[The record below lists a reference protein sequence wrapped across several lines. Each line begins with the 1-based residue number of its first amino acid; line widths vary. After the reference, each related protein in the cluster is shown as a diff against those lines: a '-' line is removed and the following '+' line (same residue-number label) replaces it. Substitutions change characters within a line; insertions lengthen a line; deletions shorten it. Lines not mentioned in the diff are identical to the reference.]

1 LGSLADKYSHNMV
14 LAIVMGLIFVIGF
27 FLDFIEI
34 TFIHVPVLAPI
45 MIEFGFDPAW
55 FCILIAVNLQTSFMT
70 PPFGFSL
77 FYLKAVT
84 PPEISTGHI
93 YRGIIPFVIVQIIGL
108 LHRGPVPPTGHLA
121 AESRFWPIGNR
132 QADFVSITPPLT
144 KEESAMK
151 RRDFLKKAGVGAA
164 AVAAT
169 TVNAPAVL
177 AKKTYNWK
185 MVTTWPPK
193 LPVLQDRLRTLA
205 KRIGELSDGRIKI
218 QVFAGGELVPP
229 LESFQAVSDGT
240 VEVGSGASYYWAGK
254 EPATQ
259 WFAAVPFGLNGQ
271 GMSAWFYG
279 GDGLKLWEETY
290 APFNLIPRPGGSTGV
305 QMGGW
310 FNKKIE
316 SIDDFKGLKMRIPG
330 LGGKVLAKAGGTV
343 VLLPGGE
350 IFTSLER
357 GVIDATEWVGPLHD
371 LRMGFYQAAKYYY
384 YPGWHEPGTYLEYFF
399 NKKAYESLPK
409 DLQHI
414 IDAAC
419 TSKPSTGC
427 WPSSRPSTVRPCRP

>member
-1 LGSLADKYSHNMV
+1 
-14 LAIVMGLIFVIGF
+14 
-27 FLDFIEI
+27 
-34 TFIHVPVLAPI
+34 
-45 MIEFGFDPAW
+45 
-55 FCILIAVNLQTSFMT
+55 
-70 PPFGFSL
+70 
-77 FYLKAVT
+77 
-84 PPEISTGHI
+84 
-93 YRGIIPFVIVQIIGL
+93 
-108 LHRGPVPPTGHLA
+108 
-121 AESRFWPIGNR
+121 
-132 QADFVSITPPLT
+132 
-144 KEESAMK
+144 MK
-151 RRDFLKKAGVGAA
+151 RRDFLRKAGLGAA
-164 AVAAT
+164 AAAAAT
-169 TVNAPAVL
+169 AGVIGCTKKEEEKKPEAAAVVT
-177 AKKTYNWK
+177 KKTYEWR

-193 LPVLQDRLRTLA
+193 LPVLQDGCERLA
-205 KRIGELSDGRIKI
+205 KRIGELSDGRINI
-218 QVFAGGELVPP
+218 QVFAAGELVPA
-229 LESFQAVSDGT
+229 LESFQAASDGT

-279 GDGLKLWEETY
+279 GNGLKLWEETY

-371 LRMGFYQAAKYYY
+371 LRLGLYQAAKYYY

-399 NKKAYESLPK
+399 NKTAYESLPK

-419 TSKPSTGC
+419 TETEHWVLAQFDSLNGQALQTLINEKKSQLIQFPEQVMTDLKKMSDEVVAEEAAKTAIATKVNEDFRNFQKIVGT
-427 WPSSRPSTVRPCRP
+427 WGSVSEAAYYNTIQPKFPLVG

>member
-1 LGSLADKYSHNMV
+1 
-14 LAIVMGLIFVIGF
+14 
-27 FLDFIEI
+27 
-34 TFIHVPVLAPI
+34 
-45 MIEFGFDPAW
+45 
-55 FCILIAVNLQTSFMT
+55 
-70 PPFGFSL
+70 
-77 FYLKAVT
+77 
-84 PPEISTGHI
+84 
-93 YRGIIPFVIVQIIGL
+93 
-108 LHRGPVPPTGHLA
+108 
-121 AESRFWPIGNR
+121 
-132 QADFVSITPPLT
+132 
-144 KEESAMK
+144 MK
-151 RRDFLKKAGVGAA
+151 RRDFLKKAGIGAA

-177 AKKTYNWK
+177 AKKSYRWK

-193 LPVLQDRLRTLA
+193 LDVLQEGCERLAR
-205 KRIGELSDGRIKI
+205 RIGELSDGRLQI
-218 QVFAGGELVPP
+218 QVFASGELVPG

-259 WFAAVPFGLNGQ
+259 WFAAVPFGMNAQ
-271 GMSAWFYG
+271 GMSAWFHG

-310 FNKKIE
+310 FNKKINT
-316 SIDDFKGLKMRIPG
+316 IDDFKGLKMRIPG
-330 LGGKVLAKAGGTV
+330 LGGKVIAKAGGTV

-357 GVIDATEWVGPLHD
+357 GVIDATEWVGPLHG
-371 LRMGFYQAAKYYY
+371 LRFGFYQAAKYYY

-409 DLQHI
+409 DLQQI
-414 IDAAC
+414 VDAVCVENEHWVLAQFDARNGAALQ
-419 TSKPSTGC
+419 TLINKHKVPVVRFPDAVLDALKPLADEVVAEEAAKSPIATKVNESFQKFQKEVGT
-427 WPSSRPSTVRPCRP
+427 WGSISEKAYYNGIMPKFSLKG

>member
-1 LGSLADKYSHNMV
+1 
-14 LAIVMGLIFVIGF
+14 
-27 FLDFIEI
+27 
-34 TFIHVPVLAPI
+34 
-45 MIEFGFDPAW
+45 
-55 FCILIAVNLQTSFMT
+55 
-70 PPFGFSL
+70 
-77 FYLKAVT
+77 
-84 PPEISTGHI
+84 
-93 YRGIIPFVIVQIIGL
+93 
-108 LHRGPVPPTGHLA
+108 
-121 AESRFWPIGNR
+121 
-132 QADFVSITPPLT
+132 
-144 KEESAMK
+144 MK
-151 RRDFLKKAGVGAA
+151 RRDFLKKAGIGAA
-164 AVAAT
+164 SAAAAAAGVASLVACGKEEEKK
-169 TVNAPAVL
+169 VEKVEEKAPAVV

-193 LPVLQDRLRTLA
+193 LPVLQEGCERLA
-205 KRIGELSDGRIKI
+205 KRVDEMSDGRLKI

-259 WFAAVPFGLNGQ
+259 WFAAVPFGMNAQ
-271 GMSAWFYG
+271 GMAAWFHG

-290 APFNLIPRPGGSTGV
+290 APYNLVPRPGGSTGV

-310 FNKKIE
+310 FNKRINT
-316 SIDDFKGLKMRIPG
+316 IDDYKGLKMRIPG
-330 LGGKVLAKAGGTV
+330 LGGKVVAKAGGTV

-399 NKKAYESLPK
+399 NKKAYDGLPK

-414 IDAAC
+414 LDAAC
-419 TSKPSTGC
+419 MELEQWALTQFDAQNGAALQTLINKHKVEIVQFPDQVLDELRKLAVEVVQEEAAKSPMAKKVSESFANFQKVVGTWASVSELAYYNVIQPKMSLKG
-427 WPSSRPSTVRPCRP
+427 

>member
-1 LGSLADKYSHNMV
+1 L
-14 LAIVMGLIFVIGF
+14 
-27 FLDFIEI
+27 
-34 TFIHVPVLAPI
+34 
-45 MIEFGFDPAW
+45 
-55 FCILIAVNLQTSFMT
+55 
-70 PPFGFSL
+70 
-77 FYLKAVT
+77 
-84 PPEISTGHI
+84 
-93 YRGIIPFVIVQIIGL
+93 
-108 LHRGPVPPTGHLA
+108 
-121 AESRFWPIGNR
+121 NR
-132 QADFVSITPPLT
+132 QPDLVSITPPLT

-169 TVNAPAVL
+169 TVNAPAVM

-193 LPVLQDRLRTLA
+193 LPVLQDGCERLA
-205 KRIGELSDGRIKI
+205 KRIGELSDGRIRI

-259 WFAAVPFGLNGQ
+259 WFSAVPFGLNGQ

-414 IDAAC
+414 VDAAC
-419 TSKPSTGC
+419 TETEHWVLAQFEALNGQALQTLINDKKAQLTQFPDQVLADLRKLADEVVAEEAAKTPMATKVNKAFKEFQKVVGTWGSVSEKAYYDIIQPKFSLKG
-427 WPSSRPSTVRPCRP
+427 